1 MKGGNGIIY
10 EADNTILGPAMFY
23 LSSTEKWAISNVGFF
38 ADREDPRYVVNT
50 SAQVT
55 GTDANPELFRTA
67 RMSPGS
73 LRYYGLGLKNGSYTI
88 TLQFAE
94 ISFEDQSSRTW
105 KGLGRRVFDIYIQ
118 GILREK
124 DFDISKAAG
133 GVYRATEMK
142 FNVTV
147 SENYL
152 EIHLFWAGKGT
163 CCIPQSG
170 FYGPLISTVHA
181 ATDSVP
187 TGGKNLTWLIV
198 GIAVPAGILGLML
211 VFAVFYIRRK
221 SGNDLEEGAIKQLS
235 VASHQGTSQFITEI
249 DTISALQHRNL
260 VRLYGCCIEGNRRIL
275 VYEYLENKSI
285 DQALFDKKTH
295 ISTRV
300 AGTIGYLA
308 PEYALRGHLTEKAD
322 IFSFG
327 VVALEILSGRPN
339 FDNSLESEMIFLLDW
354 AWTLYEKRHSLQLVD
369 PRLTE
374 FDENEATRMIHV
386 ALLCTQASPIMR
398 PAMSRVV
405 GMLTGDIELDTRDIS
420 KPSYLTDWNFN
431 DVTRSLLEEED
442 SNPLTTSMESK
453 NHDNIQHG
461 NATSSSSGVDIS
473 PSPINVTETM
483 FSDII
488 INGRPHRPIGPSGP
502 STYASLFPPFPTASD
517 GLNKTHLVSASDK
530 LQIYQSS
537 SFQAEQMDG
546 TLYTYT
552 DRLRFPSK
560 ITFFNQCGTESQ
572 AYNLPHT
579 EYNSTWVRPNLS
591 EDCILGISFIYHEL
605 GGILLAQNF
614 VPLFRQSTLS
624 PIFENLL
631 LPPTSELRDEKGGG
645 IHPPPKPK
653 IPRNHVTDEYIAT
666 DFSLL
671 ENTFSQLDPNCPC
684 EIQGSCKLK
693 KNKKSTGKK
702 EQTKQTTFTDDK
714 SVSRQTPE
722 ILPWRKTRFFA
733 KIEIQYPG
741 MIIKTTDIP
750 CKDKAELDD
759 FKMHIDELLKLGL
772 IRDTKDNPED
782 ASPHRSAAFIV
793 KKHSED
799 KRGFFQIKMSPESI
813 KWTAFTCGYRSG
825 NGITIR
831 GVFNDVEGVDERM
844 SSELR

>member
-221 SGNDLEEGAIKQLS
+221 SGNDLEEVLFELGSRHKTFSYAELKAATEDFSSSNKLGEGGYGPVYKGTLFDGREGAIKQLS

-285 DQALFDKKTH
+285 DQALFEKNELFLDWPTRFNICLGTARGLAYLHEESRPRIVHRDVKASNILLDAELCPKISDFGLAKLYEDKKTH

-354 AWTLYEKRHSLQLVD
+354 AWTLYEERHSLELVD

-420 KPSYLTDWNFN
+420 KPSYLTDWNFK
-431 DVTRSLLEEED
+431 DVTRSLSEEED
-442 SNPLTTSMESK
+442 SNRLVTPMESK
-453 NHDNIQHG
+453 SHDNIQHG
-461 NATSSSSGVDIS
+461 NTTSSSPGVDIS

-488 INGRPHRPIGPSGP
+488 KDGR
-502 STYASLFPPFPTASD
+502 
-517 GLNKTHLVSASDK
+517 
-530 LQIYQSS
+530 
-537 SFQAEQMDG
+537 
-546 TLYTYT
+546 
-552 DRLRFPSK
+552 
-560 ITFFNQCGTESQ
+560 
-572 AYNLPHT
+572 
-579 EYNSTWVRPNLS
+579 
-591 EDCILGISFIYHEL
+591 
-605 GGILLAQNF
+605 
-614 VPLFRQSTLS
+614 
-624 PIFENLL
+624 
-631 LPPTSELRDEKGGG
+631 
-645 IHPPPKPK
+645 
-653 IPRNHVTDEYIAT
+653 
-666 DFSLL
+666 
-671 ENTFSQLDPNCPC
+671 
-684 EIQGSCKLK
+684 
-693 KNKKSTGKK
+693 
-702 EQTKQTTFTDDK
+702 
-714 SVSRQTPE
+714 
-722 ILPWRKTRFFA
+722 
-733 KIEIQYPG
+733 
-741 MIIKTTDIP
+741 
-750 CKDKAELDD
+750 
-759 FKMHIDELLKLGL
+759 
-772 IRDTKDNPED
+772 
-782 ASPHRSAAFIV
+782 
-793 KKHSED
+793 
-799 KRGFFQIKMSPESI
+799 
-813 KWTAFTCGYRSG
+813 
-825 NGITIR
+825 
-831 GVFNDVEGVDERM
+831 
-844 SSELR
+844 

>member
-221 SGNDLEEGAIKQLS
+221 SGNDLEEG
-235 VASHQGTSQFITEI
+235 
-249 DTISALQHRNL
+249 
-260 VRLYGCCIEGNRRIL
+260 NRRIL

-354 AWTLYEKRHSLQLVD
+354 AWTLYEERHSLGLVD

-420 KPSYLTDWNFN
+420 KPSYLTDWNFK
-431 DVTRSLLEEED
+431 DVTRSLSEEED
-442 SNPLTTSMESK
+442 SNRLVTPMESK
-453 NHDNIQHG
+453 SHDNIQHG
-461 NATSSSSGVDIS
+461 NTTSSSPGVDIS

-488 INGRPHRPIGPSGP
+488 KDGR
-502 STYASLFPPFPTASD
+502 
-517 GLNKTHLVSASDK
+517 
-530 LQIYQSS
+530 
-537 SFQAEQMDG
+537 
-546 TLYTYT
+546 
-552 DRLRFPSK
+552 
-560 ITFFNQCGTESQ
+560 
-572 AYNLPHT
+572 
-579 EYNSTWVRPNLS
+579 
-591 EDCILGISFIYHEL
+591 
-605 GGILLAQNF
+605 
-614 VPLFRQSTLS
+614 
-624 PIFENLL
+624 
-631 LPPTSELRDEKGGG
+631 
-645 IHPPPKPK
+645 
-653 IPRNHVTDEYIAT
+653 
-666 DFSLL
+666 
-671 ENTFSQLDPNCPC
+671 
-684 EIQGSCKLK
+684 
-693 KNKKSTGKK
+693 
-702 EQTKQTTFTDDK
+702 
-714 SVSRQTPE
+714 
-722 ILPWRKTRFFA
+722 
-733 KIEIQYPG
+733 
-741 MIIKTTDIP
+741 
-750 CKDKAELDD
+750 
-759 FKMHIDELLKLGL
+759 
-772 IRDTKDNPED
+772 
-782 ASPHRSAAFIV
+782 
-793 KKHSED
+793 
-799 KRGFFQIKMSPESI
+799 
-813 KWTAFTCGYRSG
+813 
-825 NGITIR
+825 
-831 GVFNDVEGVDERM
+831 
-844 SSELR
+844 